1 MTSSGYPGAGVKGQ
15 GEALS
20 AVLRHL
26 GPTLVNP
33 EGAEVVTGF
42 GAYAAV
48 LRLTSDL
55 AVALC
60 TDGVGSKTV
69 IASRMDRY
77 DTIGFDCVAM
87 NVNDLLCVGA
97 RPVALVDYL
106 GVHTLDPGRADAL
119 LGGLGA
125 AAKEAGIAIPGG
137 EMAQL
142 PSVIGSSGL
151 SGSSGDPRAFDLVGT
166 ALGTVHPERLIVGRE
181 VTPGDAVIG
190 VESSG
195 IHSNGLSLAR
205 RVLLERAGLGLHD
218 RPAPLRRTLGEEL
231 LEPTTIYVRG
241 VLDLWDRGIP
251 TRGLVHVT
259 GDGLANLCRLDAPV
273 GYLIH
278 TLPEPPGVFDLIRTA
293 GAVTDA
299 DMFTVF
305 NMGVG
310 FVVVTAAGAA
320 GAAIESLASSG
331 YRALVIGETTAEAGV
346 VRIEGRGLKGGMHA
360 GEGFFTPA
368 GSSGGSRSYSDPH

>member
-1 MTSSGYPGAGVKGQ
+1 MRSSGYAGAGVKGQ

-26 GPTLVNP
+26 EPTLVNP
-33 EGAEVVTGF
+33 EGAEVITGF
-42 GAYAAV
+42 EAYAAV
-48 LRLTSDL
+48 LRLTADL

-69 IASRMDRY
+69 IASGLGRY

-106 GVHTLDPGRADAL
+106 GVHTLDPGRTDAL
-119 LGGLGA
+119 LAGLGA

-142 PSVIGSSGL
+142 PSVIGSRGVV
-151 SGSSGDPRAFDLVGT
+151 GEDGDPTAFDLVGT
-166 ALGTVHPERLIVGRE
+166 ALGTVHPERLILGRA

-190 VESSG
+190 LESSG

-205 RVLLERAGLGLHD
+205 RVLLDRAGLGLTD

-241 VLDLWDRGIP
+241 VLDLWERGIA

-259 GDGLANLCRLDAPV
+259 GGGLANLCRLDAPV
-273 GYLIH
+273 GYRIH
-278 TLPEPPGVFDLIRTA
+278 TLPEPPTVFDLIQWA
-293 GAVTDA
+293 GDVA
-299 DMFTVF
+299 DDEMFTVF

-310 FVVVTAAGAA
+310 FAIVTEADAA

-331 YRALVIGETTAEAGV
+331 YRALPIGEVTAEPGV
-346 VRIEGRGLKGGMHA
+346 VTIEGRGLRGGMRA
-360 GEGFFTPA
+360 GEGFFTRA
-368 GSSGGSRSYSDPH
+368 

>member
-1 MTSSGYPGAGVKGQ
+1 MTSSGYAGAGVRGQ

-26 GPTLVNP
+26 GPTLANP
-33 EGAEVVTGF
+33 DGAEVVTGF

-48 LRLTSDL
+48 LRLSPDL
-55 AVALC
+55 AIAVC

-69 IASRMDRY
+69 IASRLDRY

-106 GVHTLDPGRADAL
+106 GVHTLDPGRAEAL

-125 AAKEAGIAIPGG
+125 AAKEAGVAIPGG

-142 PSVIGSSGL
+142 PSVIGSSGEP
-151 SGSSGDPRAFDLVGT
+151 GSSEDPRAFDLVGT
-166 ALGTVHPERLIVGRE
+166 ALGTVHPERLILGRE

-195 IHSNGLSLAR
+195 LPSNGLSLAR
-205 RVLLERAGLGLHD
+205 RVLLERAGLGLEE
-218 RPAPLRRTLGEEL
+218 RPAPLRRPLGEEL

-251 TRGLVHVT
+251 TRGLVHIS

-273 GYLIH
+273 GYRIH
-278 TLPEPPGVFDLIRTA
+278 TLPEPPPVFDLIQSA
-293 GAVTDA
+293 GAID
-299 DMFTVF
+299 DGEMFTVF

-310 FVVVTAAGAA
+310 FAVVTEADAARAA
-320 GAAIESLASSG
+320 LESLESSG
-331 YRALVIGETTAEAGV
+331 YRALIIGETTSEAGV
-346 VRIEGRGLKGGMHA
+346 VRIENRGLRGGMRA
-360 GEGFFTPA
+360 GEGFFT
-368 GSSGGSRSYSDPH
+368 RD